1 MRVVNIFYYY
11 DDKVASAEDLIRYYY
26 TTTGWAEALNTRG
39 VETIIMTR
47 FRQEQ
52 SYRKNDIQ
60 HYFVKDHLGSSF
72 RAWQIPWK
80 FLRRVRKLDADIIH
94 IHSLTLSLQTFVLRL
109 LLKKKTAIIVQ
120 HHGGRS
126 PGPFKRAV
134 HNLLNSVADAFF
146 FTTVAQGTSWF
157 MKKKPFHKVLPVM
170 EGATFFDY
178 ENRDTGRTSAYQ
190 DRSIA
195 RAKTGISGAPVF
207 LWAGRLDANKDPLTI
222 LDGFEIIGDKYPGAN
237 LYMIYSADQLL
248 PQVQERVNASSI
260 LSKQVH
266 LLGKIAHDSIEDY
279 YNSAD
284 YFVLGSHYEGS
295 GYALS
300 EALRCG
306 CIPVITHIPS
316 FYMMTGNG
324 QLGALW
330 EPGNPES
337 FTAAVETAVQKPLL
351 QEANNCIRFY
361 EEHLSFDAIARV
373 AALHYQQVSHA
384 RRGNSTTKPGVH
396 TEVVQKSL

>member
-52 SYRKNDIQ
+52 SFRKNDIQ
-60 HYFVKDHLGSSF
+60 HYFVKDRLGSSF

-80 FLRRVRKLDADIIH
+80 FLKKIRALDADIIH
-94 IHSLTLSLQTFVLRL
+94 VHSLNLSLQTFVLRL

-126 PGPFKRAV
+126 PGPFKRAI

-146 FTTVAQGTSWF
+146 FTTVAQGSSWF
-157 MKKKPFHKVLPVM
+157 MKKKPFHKILPVI
-170 EGATFFDY
+170 EGATYFDY
-178 ENRDTGRTSAYQ
+178 ESRDAGRIASYQ
-190 DRSIA
+190 HRPIA
-195 RAKTGISGAPVF
+195 RSKTGLSGDPVF
-207 LWAGRLDANKDPLTI
+207 LWVGRLDVNKDPLTI
-222 LDGFEIIGDKYPGAN
+222 LDGFETVGGKYPGAS
-237 LYMIYSADQLL
+237 LYMIYSDDQLL
-248 PQVQERVNASSI
+248 ARVQQRISSSAT

-266 LLGKIAHDSIEDY
+266 LLGKIAHDRMEDY

-284 YFVLGSHYEGS
+284 YFVLGSHYEGC
-295 GYALS
+295 GYAMS

-306 CIPVITHIPS
+306 CIPVVTHIPS
-316 FYMMTGNG
+316 FYRMTSEG

-330 EPGNPES
+330 EPGHSQS
-337 FTAAVETAVQKPLL
+337 FSAAVETAIQKPLL
-351 QEANNCIRFY
+351 QEANDCIRFY
-361 EEHLSFDAIARV
+361 EDQLSFEAIARI

-384 RRGNSTTKPGVH
+384 RTGKP
-396 TEVVQKSL
+396 TAKEVAPAEAVQKSI

>member
-26 TTTGWAEALNTRG
+26 TTTGWAEALQVRG

-47 FRQEQ
+47 FREDMA
-52 SYRKNDIQ
+52 YRKNDIQ
-60 HYFVKDHLGSSF
+60 HYFVKDKLGSSF

-80 FLRRVRKLDADIIH
+80 FLRRVNELDADIIH
-94 IHSLTLSLQTFVLRL
+94 VHSLTLSLQTFVLRL

-126 PGPFKRAV
+126 PGPFKRTI

-146 FTTVAQGTSWF
+146 FTTVAQGTGWH
-157 MKKKPFHKVLPVM
+157 MKKKPFHKILPVM

-178 ENRDTGRTSAYQ
+178 DSRDTGRISGYQ
-190 DRSIA
+190 DRSVA
-195 RAKTGISGAPVF
+195 RGKTGISGAPVF

-222 LDGFEIIGDKYPGAN
+222 LDGFETTGERYPGAS
-237 LYMIYSADQLL
+237 LYMIYNDDQLL
-248 PQVQERVNASSI
+248 PQVQQRISGSAI

-266 LLGKIAHDSIEDY
+266 LLGKIAHESIEDY

-316 FYMMTGNG
+316 FHMMTNKG

-330 EPGNPES
+330 EPGNPHS
-337 FTAAVETAVQKPLL
+337 FSAAIETAMQKPLL
-351 QEANNCIRFY
+351 QEANDCIRFY
-361 EEHLSFDAIARV
+361 QEHLSFAAIARV
-373 AALHYQQVSHA
+373 AGLHYQQVSHA
-384 RRGNSTTKPGVH
+384 RTSQSATKPGAA
-396 TEVVQKSL
+396 TETVQ

>member
-11 DDKVASAEDLIRYYY
+11 DDKVAGAEDLIRYYY
-26 TTTGWAEALNTRG
+26 TTTGWAEALHTRG

-47 FRQEQ
+47 FRQEE
-52 SYRKNDIQ
+52 SYRKNNIQ
-60 HYFVKDHLGSSF
+60 HYFVKDQLGSSF

-80 FLRRVRKLDADIIH
+80 FLRKVRELDADIIH
-94 IHSLTLSLQTFVLRL
+94 VHSLTLSLQTWALRL
-109 LLKKKTAIIVQ
+109 LLKKKTAIIIQ

-126 PGPFKRAV
+126 PGPFKRAI
-134 HNLLNSVADAFF
+134 HNLFNSVADAYF
-146 FTTVAQGTSWF
+146 FTTVEQGTNWF

-178 ENRDTGRTSAYQ
+178 ERRDAGRNPGYQ
-190 DRSIA
+190 HRSIA
-195 RAKTGISGAPVF
+195 RARTGISGSPVL
-207 LWAGRLDANKDPLTI
+207 LWAGRLDTNKDPLTI
-222 LDGFEIIGDKYPGAN
+222 LDGFETIGKKYPAAS
-237 LYMIYSADQLL
+237 LYMIYSNDQLL
-248 PQVQERVNASSI
+248 CQVQQRISNSAT

-266 LLGKIAHDSIEDY
+266 LLGKIAHESIEDY

-316 FYMMTGNG
+316 FYMMTNEG

-330 EPGNPES
+330 EAGNPQS
-337 FTAAVETAVQKPLL
+337 FSAAIETAIQKPLL
-351 QEANNCIRFY
+351 QEANNCIHFY
-361 EEHLSFDAIARV
+361 EEHLSFEAIART
-373 AALHYQQVSHA
+373 AARHYHQVSNA
-384 RRGNSTTKPGVH
+384 RS
-396 TEVVQKSL
+396 Q